1 MKMCSKD
8 DFLNGDELNLDD
20 VLVDYTDYDDAITTD
35 SSSSDTSTDVDQPRD
50 SDQRAGLDSVVG
62 IKSTKPAASRPKI
75 NRRPYVYCCPVCDKM
90 LRSPS
95 GFRGHVMNQHPTFN
109 RSSFRGKIFY
119 AFSFVC
125 ILRSCVIHT
134 VNK

>member
-8 DFLNGDELNLDD
+8 DFLNWDELNLDD
-20 VLVDYTDYDDAITTD
+20 ILIDYTDYDDVFTTD

-50 SDQRAGLDSVVG
+50 SDQRAGLDSVDG

-95 GFRGHVMNQHPTFN
+95 GFRGHVMQFDV
-109 RSSFRGKIFY
+109 SFSREN
-119 AFSFVC
+119 V
-125 ILRSCVIHT
+125 LER
-134 VNK
+134 